1 MAGLYARSD
10 VAHVALSAEGGG
22 CGRGHSRPVIDGAPV
37 RLWRLECPQCA
48 ASPILRNDPL
58 WAGTVSE
65 IPETPDETR
74 AREDLELRGSRDR
87 EQIMA
92 LALARLAG
100 MPEAA
105 DALQTLMSGTPN
117 AVVPHDLGA
126 TKECPG
132 GHTSSAA
139 VNFCGQCGHNFG
151 PTGKTQTG
159 VQGGGP
165 AGTLTADQVIQLG
178 EPAAAHKMA
187 APAAGPYAHP
197 KLTAGDVDGMK
208 VAELRENCKRRGL
221 DQHGT
226 KAELAARL
234 IQSGQ

>member
-37 RLWRLECPQCA
+37 RIWRLECPQCA

-87 EQIMA
+87 DQIMA

-117 AVVPHDLGA
+117 AAVPHDLGA
-126 TKECPG
+126 TKECPN
-132 GHTSSAA
+132 GHTASAGT
-139 VNFCGQCGHNFG
+139 NFCGECGHNF
-151 PTGKTQTG
+151 TQTG
-159 VQGGGP
+159 KAQTGEVHGGIN
-165 AGTLTADQVIQLG
+165 TLTADQVIQFG
-178 EPAAAHKMA
+178 EPGDAHKMA
-187 APAAGPYAHP
+187 APIPAGPYAFP
-197 KLTAGDVDGMK
+197 QLTKSDVDGMK
-208 VAELRENCKRRGL
+208 VAELREECKRRGL

-234 IQSGQ
+234 TSAGQ